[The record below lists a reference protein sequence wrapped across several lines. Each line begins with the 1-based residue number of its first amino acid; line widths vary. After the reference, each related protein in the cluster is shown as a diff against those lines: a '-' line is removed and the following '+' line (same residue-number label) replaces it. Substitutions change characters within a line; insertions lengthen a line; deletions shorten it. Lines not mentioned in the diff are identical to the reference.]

1 MVNALKKLDKKFLI
15 TAGLL
20 IFIPILVII
29 FLALIQGCSNKTTS
43 YESYEKKM
51 LTAGEKYLKSK
62 LPTTE
67 AEVKSVSLDTLVKE
81 KYVKSADKALKDNS
95 CKGEVTVR
103 LNGSL
108 IEENK
113 GGYYNYTVN
122 LDCKNYKTNTL
133 KKLIEDNVVS
143 EGAGLYKV
151 GNSYMFKGDEV
162 KNYLT
167 LSGKSYRILGID
179 SNGIVK
185 LLSSETLSYS
195 LPWDT
200 KYNSSIN
207 DSKGITKYQDS
218 SILKYLNTMYNNEK
232 LYKAS
237 SKKHMIAYDVCI
249 DSRNEDDYTI
259 KNYDECLTYAKKQ
272 IISLPSVNDFALASS
287 DKECTNLNARSC
299 INYNYLRY
307 VGFNTWTLNP
317 VATNSYE
324 VFYVSSGFL
333 RVSEASEERNAFYVI
348 YIDGNEL
355 VKTGNGSK
363 DHPYVID

>member
-1 MVNALKKLDKKFLI
+1 MVDALKKLDKKFLI

-62 LPTTE
+62 LPTNE
-67 AEVKSVSLDTLVKE
+67 AEIKSVSLDTLVKE
-81 KYVKSADKALKDNS
+81 KYIKSTDKSLKDS
-95 CKGEVTVR
+95 TCKGEVTVR

-122 LDCKNYKTNTL
+122 LNCKDYNTKSL
-133 KKLIEDNVVS
+133 KNLLEENVVT

-151 GNSYMFKGDEV
+151 GNSYIFKGDDV
-162 KNYLT
+162 KDYLT

-185 LLSSETLSYS
+185 LLSSEALNYS

-200 KYNSSIN
+200 KYNSSVN

-218 SILKYLNTMYNNEK
+218 SILKYLNTMYKNEK
-232 LYKAS
+232 MYKVN

-249 DSRNEDDYTI
+249 DSRNADDYTI
-259 KNYDECLTYAKKQ
+259 KNYDECSTYATKQ
-272 IISLPSVNDFALASS
+272 IISLPSVNDFALASN

-307 VGFNTWTLNP
+307 AGFNTWTLNP

-333 RVSEASEERNAFYVI
+333 RVTEANEEKNAFYVI
-348 YIDGNEL
+348 YIDSNEI
-355 VKTGNGSK
+355 VKTGDGSK